1 MKLGFTTPSNTKDS
15 HVYDWVEG
23 LSRCRLKF
31 SFLLVYK
38 RYIRSL
44 LTSFNITPLSMYAKL
59 FHFWSRNRFSFKG
72 LFIHLFMSRKVPL
85 FRTIIPKLWQR
96 KQILSS
102 RRARHLDKKNPRRSA
117 LSLNTLRGTRN
128 QTVSFTR
135 AISKRR
141 KRFLLVKMLLFTI
154 CTSNMSSMCNT
165 EKKLYFYRGLSE
177 SKSLLCIIATLK

>member
-1 MKLGFTTPSNTKDS
+1 MIFKFPPWAKLVAKIRSQWKLSNAVQLKDNVKLGFTTPSNTKNS

-72 LFIHLFMSRKVPL
+72 LFRHLFMSRKVPL

-102 RRARHLDKKNPRRSA
+102 RRARHLDKKIPGVQLWA
-117 LSLNTLRGTRN
+117 LTHWEGLGTKLWALRGP
-128 QTVSFTR
+128 F
-135 AISKRR
+135 R
-141 KRFLLVKMLLFTI
+141 KKGRD
-154 CTSNMSSMCNT
+154 
-165 EKKLYFYRGLSE
+165 FY
-177 SKSLLCIIATLK
+177 

>member
-1 MKLGFTTPSNTKDS
+1 MKLGFTTPSNTKNS

-23 LSRCRLKF
+23 LSRCRLKY

-59 FHFWSRNRFSFKG
+59 FHFWSRNRFS

-96 KQILSS
+96 KQIISS
-102 RRARHLDKKNPRRSA
+102 RRARHLDKKIPGVQLWA
-117 LSLNTLRGTRN
+117 LTHWEGLGTKLWALRGPFR
-128 QTVSFTR
+128 
-135 AISKRR
+135 K